1 MIFYNDGSHSFGHFG
16 ELERPDQ
23 ISVII
28 ESPFDYAFM
37 KSEKVKDIEFI
48 TPLCM
53 LINKMF
59 TNAKAAL
66 TR

>member
-1 MIFYNDGSHSFGHFG
+1 
-16 ELERPDQ
+16 
-23 ISVII
+23 
-28 ESPFDYAFM
+28 M

-53 LINKMF
+53 LVGKMF

-66 TR
+66 TRKQLESFEGFVLVLPQIPSGYNYELLNILSDEI